1 MASIALCFAFMLV
14 IGTATA
20 YPMHKEGATNQQDLV
35 EAIRYFWNERIGKDQ
50 RAEAA
55 MDLWS
60 KEAEKDHQNDVYAT
74 RDDREEGDKDENEDE
89 NKDEDKDEN
98 KGKDKGEKN
107 LKDQDKDEGSSRA
120 RNRVTDHEERDGN
133 KNSVEVESGT
143 IEKDQEDRI
152 KAMLS
157 DLLQHG

>member
-1 MASIALCFAFMLV
+1 LDDEPGLS
-14 IGTATA
+14 
-20 YPMHKEGATNQQDLV
+20 Q
-35 EAIRYFWNERIGKDQ
+35 DQ

-74 RDDREEGDKDENEDE
+74 RDDRKDEHKDKDRDE
-89 NKDEDKDEN
+89 NKDK
-98 KGKDKGEKN
+98 
-107 LKDQDKDEGSSRA
+107 DKDEGSSRA
-120 RNRVTDHEERDGN
+120 RNRVTEERDGN
-133 KNSVEVESGT
+133 KNSVDSEVESGT
-143 IEKDQEDRI
+143 INKDPEDRI

>member
-74 RDDREEGDKDENEDE
+74 RDDRKDEHKDKDRDE
-89 NKDEDKDEN
+89 NKDK
-98 KGKDKGEKN
+98 
-107 LKDQDKDEGSSRA
+107 DKDEGSSRA
-120 RNRVTDHEERDGN
+120 RNRVTEERDGN

-143 IEKDQEDRI
+143 IKKDHEDHI
-152 KAMLS
+152 KAMLAK
-157 DLLQHG
+157 